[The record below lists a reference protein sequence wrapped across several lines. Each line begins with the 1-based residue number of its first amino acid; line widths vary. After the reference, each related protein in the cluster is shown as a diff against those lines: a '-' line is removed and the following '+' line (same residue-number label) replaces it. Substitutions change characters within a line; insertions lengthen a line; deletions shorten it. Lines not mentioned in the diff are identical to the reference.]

1 MESKLR
7 QQLTNVADMKHVL
20 KQKSTEHTVAQ
31 RETKKILRSTLNL
44 TLTLAQ
50 IRSKKTLSNPVLC
63 LYLSLTQG

>member
-7 QQLTNVADMKHVL
+7 QQLTNVADLKHVL

-31 RETKKILRSTLNL
+31 RETKKILRSTLTL

-50 IRSKKTLSNPVLC
+50 IRSKTLSYPVLR

>member
-7 QQLTNVADMKHVL
+7 QQLTNVADLKHVL

-31 RETKKILRSTLNL
+31 RETKKILRSTLTL

-50 IRSKKTLSNPVLC
+50 IRSKTLSYPVLR
-63 LYLSLTQG
+63 LYVSLTQG